1 MIIRT
6 LLLILLLTSQSL
18 AQDFWPHVKLTVE
31 KSTGIEMFS
40 GAVIKDDEKLRVI
53 TCWHA
58 LQGFEKV
65 EEVNCSIYSVD
76 KHLSAKYKLQVT
88 KFDSERD
95 IMVLDFP
102 EQPEEKVRYLE
113 LAPFTVLSERGYI
126 SYGYALS
133 EDMIKNEMTNPNYK
147 EIRTNINEYQ
157 CLKLSGKVIHGM
169 SGGAVLYNDK
179 LIGIQSSGSDKEKA
193 VLYCPSDQIL
203 EFLK

>member
-6 LLLILLLTSQSL
+6 LLLLLVLAPQSF
-18 AQDFWPHVKLTVE
+18 AQDFWPHVKLSVE

-40 GAVIKDDEKLRVI
+40 GAVIKHSEKLRVI

-58 LQGFEKV
+58 IEGFEKI
-65 EEVNCSIYSVD
+65 EEVNCSIYSID
-76 KHLSAKYKLQVT
+76 KHLSARYKLQVT
-88 KFDSERD
+88 KFDPERD

-102 EQPEEKVRYLE
+102 EQPEENIRFLE
-113 LAPFTVLSERGYI
+113 LAAFAVLTERGYI

-147 EIRTNINEYQ
+147 EIKTNINEYQ
-157 CLKLSGKVIHGM
+157 CLKLNGKVINGM

>member
-1 MIIRT
+1 MIFRAV
-6 LLLILLLTSQSL
+6 LLIILISSNCV
-18 AQDFWPHVKLTVE
+18 AQDFWPHVKLSVE

-40 GAVIKDDEKLRVI
+40 GAVINHSEKLRVI

-58 LQGFEKV
+58 IEGFEKI

-76 KHLSAKYKLQVT
+76 KHLSARYKLQVT
-88 KFDSERD
+88 KFDPERD
-95 IMVLDFP
+95 IMILDFP
-102 EQPEEKVRYLE
+102 EQPEEKIRYLE

-147 EIRTNINEYQ
+147 EIKTNINEYQ
-157 CLKLSGKVIHGM
+157 CLKLNGKVIHGM

>member
-6 LLLILLLTSQSL
+6 LLLVLLLASQSL
-18 AQDFWPHVKLTVE
+18 AQDFWPHVKLSVD

-40 GAVIKDDEKLRVI
+40 GTVINHSEKLRVI

-58 LQGFEKV
+58 LLGPEKV
-65 EEVNCSIYSVD
+65 EEVNCSIYSID
-76 KHLSAKYKLQVT
+76 KHLSARYKLQVT

-95 IMVLDFP
+95 IMILDFP
-102 EQPEEKVRYLE
+102 EKPKENIRFLE
-113 LAPFTVLSERGYI
+113 LAQFAVLAERGYI

-147 EIRTNINEYQ
+147 EVITKENGFP
-157 CLKLSGKVIHGM
+157 CLKLKGKVINGL

-179 LIGIQSSGSDKEKA
+179 LVGVQSSGAAATQS